1 MSGVT
6 FESFSS
12 DWAQQVETLKK
23 DGTAY
28 TCPFHEAIE
37 HASMAIAVLQ
47 GEVNGRI
54 VNKQQNSD
62 ALITQDDIDKVLEFE
77 RKEQILSELCEIAG
91 KIQAAF
97 EKGLEILKS
106 SSTESER
113 ANVLEDLK
121 LSPIDIKKGLSERD
135 SKYKELQER
144 TEKVQNWLKEFRGVD
159 LLSLREKIKSLKQ
172 EFLPSSWFSWLT
184 SSPDPGSFIFQ
195 KDENIQVFFTQLAT
209 FLQLTVRARSS
220 EEFADSLRSCS
231 ENFKILAHDIS
242 PKRHPSSHIVDAALL
257 RLKNNES

>member
-6 FESFSS
+6 FESLSS

-28 TCPFHEAIE
+28 TCPFHEVID
-37 HASMAIAVLQ
+37 HAGMAIAVLQ

-62 ALITQDDIDKVLEFE
+62 APITQDDIDKVLEFE

-113 ANVLEDLK
+113 ANVLKDLE
-121 LSPIDIKKGLSERD
+121 LSPIGIKKGLSERD

-144 TEKVQNWLKEFRGVD
+144 TEKVQNWLKQFRDVD
-159 LLSLREKIKSLKQ
+159 LLSLRGKIKSLKQ
-172 EFLPSSWFSWLT
+172 EFLPSPWLSWLM
-184 SSPDPGSFIFQ
+184 SSPDSFIFRE
-195 KDENIQVFFTQLAT
+195 DANIQVFFTQLNT
-209 FLQLTVRARSS
+209 FQQLLMQAKNQ

-242 PKRHPSSHIVDAALL
+242 PKRHPSSHIVDGALL
-257 RLKNNES
+257 GLKNNES